1 MSNINRNIRVPIK
14 VVNNNKLTYEDKL
27 FYAIL
32 LDSIISNEIAVI
44 NREITTKEKYM
55 LKKLKQQKAIE
66 DFKTTKKLT
75 TVKFDLKGFVVD
87 EIE

>member
-66 DFKTTKKLT
+66 DFKTTKNLT